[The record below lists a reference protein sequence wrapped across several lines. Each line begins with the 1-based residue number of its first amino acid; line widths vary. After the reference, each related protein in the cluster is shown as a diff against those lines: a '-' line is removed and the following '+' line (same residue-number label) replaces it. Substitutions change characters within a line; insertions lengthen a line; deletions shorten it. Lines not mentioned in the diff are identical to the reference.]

1 MARRSPASVARR
13 NNAIVHELHD
23 KFQKNFAQKNYQA
36 ALLAIR
42 SAVKLV
48 NAPELAANEMLC
60 LARMG
65 RFEEAYALSKK
76 LPAEKLGVNYADVA
90 TEICGQLGKA
100 EEVSRYGALALNWK
114 NTDTA
119 NEPTYTI
126 PAGPPPA
133 FDGSD
138 PSRNIISFSLYGKS
152 PRYCEVA
159 VMNCIAAAKL
169 LPGWR
174 CRFYTD
180 GSIPPEITARLREH
194 GGEVVIVD
202 ELAQQKIHPLMWRML
217 VLNDPHMQ
225 RFLMRDADSLIGLRE
240 QAAVNEWLASDKWFH
255 VMRDWFSHTELILAG
270 MWGGC
275 AGVFKNIDQELIR
288 FIEAGQFALSHIDQ
302 HFLRKRVWPTVR
314 QSVLSHDS
322 QFKFFNN
329 QPFPA
334 ITGEEDSEISH
345 IGKNL
350 GTGIVAAQ
358 TQAPDNSTLRWTI
371 FDADGKEVCS
381 YRTVVK
387 KGAWEEIIPNA
398 YATNIEHGLWTI
410 KTEVEAS

>member
-1 MARRSPASVARR
+1 
-13 NNAIVHELHD
+13 
-23 KFQKNFAQKNYQA
+23 
-36 ALLAIR
+36 
-42 SAVKLV
+42 
-48 NAPELAANEMLC
+48 
-60 LARMG
+60 
-65 RFEEAYALSKK
+65 
-76 LPAEKLGVNYADVA
+76 
-90 TEICGQLGKA
+90 
-100 EEVSRYGALALNWK
+100 
-114 NTDTA
+114 
-119 NEPTYTI
+119 
-126 PAGPPPA
+126 
-133 FDGSD
+133 
-138 PSRNIISFSLYGKS
+138 
-152 PRYCEVA
+152 
-159 VMNCIAAAKL
+159 
-169 LPGWR
+169 
-174 CRFYTD
+174 
-180 GSIPPEITARLREH
+180 
-194 GGEVVIVD
+194 
-202 ELAQQKIHPLMWRML
+202 
-217 VLNDPHMQ
+217 
-225 RFLMRDADSLIGLRE
+225 
-240 QAAVNEWLASDKWFH
+240 
-255 VMRDWFSHTELILAG
+255 
-270 MWGGC
+270 
-275 AGVFKNIDQELIR
+275 VFKNIDQELIR